1 MIECFTSPPKDFK
14 PKVEVSA
21 IYVESNGAYLLLE
34 IGGHKAEAGK
44 WGVPCGKH
52 EPSETPIAA
61 AVRELYEESGIKANE
76 EDLIPMGILYFRKPE
91 IDYVYHAYYVRFDSA
106 PRVQLSD
113 EHQNFKWATI
123 AQAKTMPLMN
133 GAVEALNFIVKAN

>member
-1 MIECFTSPPKDFK
+1 MIECFTSLPENFT

-21 IYVESNGAYLLLE
+21 IYVECDGAYLLLE
-34 IGGHKAEAGK
+34 IGNHKAEGGK

-52 EPSETPIAA
+52 EPSESPITA
-61 AVRELYEESGIKANE
+61 AVRELYEESGIRVSE
-76 EDLIPMGILYFRKPE
+76 EILTSMGTLYFRKPE
-91 IDYVYHAYYVRFDSA
+91 IEYTYHTYHIRFDSK
-106 PRVQLSD
+106 PEIHLSD

-133 GAVEALNFIVKAN
+133 GAVEALNFISRP